1 MMTWKSYTV
10 ALMAVAAAIGL
21 AGCRQKTARAPQPPP
36 PSIGGHADTVRLS
49 QKEAADRR
57 LDHRFPA
64 YPIKAKQA
72 HEEGAVTFVAIIG
85 RDGHV
90 RSLQLAKTDFPS
102 LTAAA
107 KKSIQHWV
115 YKPYLVDGKPVEVE
129 TTITVRFTLG
139 SGDN

>member
-10 ALMAVAAAIGL
+10 VLTALVAAIAL
-21 AGCRQKTARAPQPPP
+21 AGCRQNTARAPQPAPP
-36 PSIGGHADTVRLS
+36 AISSQADTVRLS

-57 LDHRFPA
+57 LDHRFPP
-64 YPIKAKQA
+64 YPVKAKQA
-72 HEEGAVTFVAIIG
+72 HEEGAVTFTAIIG

-90 RSLQLAKTDFPS
+90 RSLELAKADFPS
-102 LTAAA
+102 LTEAAE
-107 KKSIQHWV
+107 KSVQNWV